1 VRTTFSTFD
10 FYRNTIGWDQYRELL
25 PGLAPHGLLLLALC
39 VASVSALRR
48 RERALPLLL
57 AWSVLLSGV
66 AVALFHAAAF
76 SYFWMTVGMF
86 PAIAFALAG
95 GRFEAMAPERY
106 RTLAAAG
113 LWTLLIVPGA
123 LEMGL
128 LVRDSQTVQRES
140 LGFVHRNF
148 PREAAGFQPESAL
161 FCQDEALPFQTFYSQ
176 HIYRDFTGPN
186 REIMKRRLEG
196 RFRKRQVSFMVQS
209 FRLNQFPVELRRFWA
224 EHYQPYRASVFVAGR
239 RLEGA
244 RGESADVELIVPG
257 RYRWLPFTGP
267 QELSIAEQIV
277 APGGV
282 VELTSGHHP
291 VRFVEDVPGGLLILA
306 LAEPPSE
313 APLPFY
319 Q

>member
-1 VRTTFSTFD
+1 V
-10 FYRNTIGWDQYRELL
+10 
-25 PGLAPHGLLLLALC
+25 
-39 VASVSALRR
+39 
-48 RERALPLLL
+48 
-57 AWSVLLSGV
+57 
-66 AVALFHAAAF
+66 
-76 SYFWMTVGMF
+76 
-86 PAIAFALAG
+86 
-95 GRFEAMAPERY
+95 
-106 RTLAAAG
+106 
-113 LWTLLIVPGA
+113 LLIVPGA

-128 LVRDSQTVQRES
+128 LLRDSQTVQRES
-140 LGFVHRNF
+140 LAFVHRNF

-277 APGGV
+277 PPGGV
-282 VELTSGHHP
+282 VELASGHHP

-306 LAEPPSE
+306 LAEPPGE